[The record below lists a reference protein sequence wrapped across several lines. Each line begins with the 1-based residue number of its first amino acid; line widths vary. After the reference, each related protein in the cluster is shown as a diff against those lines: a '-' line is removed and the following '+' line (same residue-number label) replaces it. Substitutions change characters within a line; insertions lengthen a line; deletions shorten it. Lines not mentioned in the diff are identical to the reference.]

1 MWGNRTEPADLQI
14 HLEIPCRVAM
24 PWASFNVAVVNPEW
38 WVLHAWDWCFLPPAQ
53 GGFDRIVFKS
63 QTATALFPEVKKS
76 QRLIMN
82 WWTDMTVRHGV
93 YKGKEERFLY
103 IVGGSKSKEAAAS
116 ILVGAWDRTWP
127 PLEIWCPSVT
137 AERLNP
143 FIRNGATV
151 FFQTEYKTKEEKEER
166 QRRKEEQQRH
176 QIEEEQRRLLEQQ
189 LHSTKQVLEGS
200 GSDNSTKSEQIATL
214 QQQLAQAATEL
225 EEQKRRGKTEKAAT
239 QATMLALRE
248 ELAVLKAQRS
258 NTPSESDVSI
268 TSERPSHRSRGSS
281 KESRS
286 AKPQLTDRTD
296 KTDKTDSR

>member
-1 MWGNRTEPADLQI
+1 M
-14 HLEIPCRVAM
+14 
-24 PWASFNVAVVNPEW
+24 
-38 WVLHAWDWCFLPPAQ
+38 
-53 GGFDRIVFKS
+53 
-63 QTATALFPEVKKS
+63 
-76 QRLIMN
+76 
-82 WWTDMTVRHGV
+82 
-93 YKGKEERFLY
+93 
-103 IVGGSKSKEAAAS
+103 
-116 ILVGAWDRTWP
+116 
-127 PLEIWCPSVT
+127 
-137 AERLNP
+137 
-143 FIRNGATV
+143 
-151 FFQTEYKTKEEKEER
+151 
-166 QRRKEEQQRH
+166 
-176 QIEEEQRRLLEQQ
+176 EQQ